1 MYFTYE
7 MKVFI
12 KIVFESARQ
21 AWQAL
26 ISNKL
31 RTFLSLLGI
40 LIGIFCIISVLSAV
54 NSLERS
60 IKSGIGEL
68 GSDVIMVDVFP
79 WNEDPGMNYWKYMKR
94 PTPSHDDYEYLKTAP
109 NNFENAAFAVY
120 SEGKTIKYRSSN
132 VEGAVVMGATY
143 EYPDVQKMEIAEG
156 RYFTE
161 KEYSSGANKVIM
173 GDKIAAELFPNENPL
188 DKYVRMYGNKFQV
201 IGVLEEEGDNPFN
214 FMRNDE
220 LIWISYNTAKK
231 YINVKSKN
239 RFSVGKILYVKMGE
253 EADLVEAKE
262 ELIGSMRRARKLRP
276 KDADN
281 FSLNEVTMLTNMI
294 DSVFGVVYIAGFIIG
309 FFALLVGMFSV
320 ANIMFVSVQE
330 RTNIIG
336 IKKALGAKKGIIL
349 TEFLIESVILCILGG
364 TAGLLLVVAVLK
376 IATALLKF
384 DISASPLYIM
394 IGIGVSVL
402 VGILAG
408 IIPAFRAA
416 NLDPVEAIRK

>member
-1 MYFTYE
+1 MVE
-7 MKVFI
+7 A
-12 KIVFESARQ
+12 ARQ

-26 ISNKL
+26 VSNKL

-94 PTPSHDDYEYLKTAP
+94 PPPSHEDYEFLKKTRTG
-109 NNFENAAFAVY
+109 FEDAAYAVY
-120 SEGKTIKYRSSN
+120 VEGKTIKYKSSN
-132 VEGAVVMGATY
+132 VTGTMIMGATF
-143 EYPDVQKMEIAEG
+143 EYPEVQNMDIGQG

-161 KEYSSGANKVIM
+161 KEYASGANKVII

-188 DKYVRMYGNKFQV
+188 DKYVRLFGNKFQV
-201 IGVLEEEGDNPFN
+201 IGVMAEEGDNPFN

-220 LIWISYNTAKK
+220 LIWIGYNTAKK
-231 YINVKSKN
+231 YINIKGKS
-239 RFSVGKILYVKMGE
+239 RFSVGRILYVKMGE
-253 EADLVEAKE
+253 DADMDEGKE
-262 ELIGSMRRARKLRP
+262 ELIGVMRRSRKLRP
-276 KDADN
+276 READD

-294 DSVFGVVYIAGFIIG
+294 DGVFGVVYAAGFIIG

-364 TAGLLLVVAVLK
+364 VAGLVLVIVVLK
-376 IATALLKF
+376 IATAALKF
-384 DISASPLYIM
+384 DISASPLYIL
-394 IGIGVSVL
+394 IGISVSVV

>member
-1 MYFTYE
+1 MR
-7 MKVFI
+7 VFV
-12 KIVFESARQ
+12 KIVLESARQ

-26 ISNKL
+26 VSNKL

-68 GSDVIMVDVFP
+68 GSDVVMVDVFP

-94 PTPSHDDYEYLKTAP
+94 PPPSIGDYDYLKTAKT
-109 NNFENAAFAVY
+109 NFENVSYAVY
-120 SEGKTIKYRSSN
+120 VEGKTIKYRSSN
-132 VEGAVVMGATY
+132 VKGAVVMGATF
-143 EYPDVQKMEIAEG
+143 EYPDVQKMDIGEG

-161 KEYSSGANKVIM
+161 KEYSSGANKVII
-173 GDKIAAELFPNENPL
+173 GDKIAKELFPNENPL

-201 IGVLEEEGDNPFN
+201 IGVMAEEGDNPFN

-220 LIWISYNTAKK
+220 LIWIGYNTAKK
-231 YINVKSKN
+231 YINVTSKN
-239 RFSVGKILYVKMGE
+239 RFAVGKILYVKMGE
-253 EADLVEAKE
+253 DADIDESKE
-262 ELIGSMRRARKLRP
+262 ELVGVMRRSRKLRP
-276 KDADN
+276 RDKDN

-364 TAGLLLVVAVLK
+364 TAGLLLVVGVLK
-376 IATALLKF
+376 AATMAFKF
-384 DISASPLYIM
+384 EISASPLYIM
-394 IGIGVSVL
+394 IGIGVSVF

-408 IIPAFRAA
+408 IIPAIRAS